1 MMKLIRSLAPALTL
15 LGLASGALAETPAA
29 PLEADVC
36 IYGATSGGVTAAM
49 AASRQHCAVILV
61 EPKRHVGGLSA
72 GGLGETDVGRPMAIT
87 GLARQFYRDLGR
99 HYGVFEAWNFEPHA
113 AEEQY
118 LRYLENAHVR
128 TLLQRRVS
136 SVEKDGTRIQSITI
150 EPTEPAAGAGVETI
164 RAKVFIDCTYE
175 GDLMARAGVSY
186 AVGREANSVY
196 GETKD
201 GVEPGLRHQFPD
213 GVNPYVREGDP
224 SSGLIFGVS
233 AEPLAPT
240 GSGDKKVQ
248 AYCFRL
254 CLTKNPE
261 NQIPFARPDSYDPA
275 KYELSRRL
283 IRANPPKSLNNLLI
297 ISGMPN
303 QKTDI
308 NSLAGQ
314 STDFYGANWAYPDGD
329 YAGRARIWK
338 EHEEYTKGL
347 VWFLATDE
355 AVPEPLR
362 KEMSSYGWPKDEYK
376 DNGGFTHEL
385 YVREARRMVGEYVMT
400 EQNCRSQ
407 RTVDDGIAFAS
418 YNMDAHHCQT
428 IIVNG
433 MVKNEGE
440 VTVHL
445 DREYPVSYRSLT
457 PKREECTNLLVPV
470 CLSSSHI
477 AYGSI
482 RMEPVF
488 MSLGQAAGMAA
499 GMAAK
504 SGKTVQASRVAFA
517 PLANVHSEI
526 GIRDGNADSGFD
538 VKALRTLLE
547 SDPYMDGRPADVH
560 CHWFRQAAEVEREGD
575 WKEFAETAWAS
586 NEKFLR
592 CEKPEARQ
600 RLHFRPKVDRAGSY
614 DVTFY
619 NPISTLP
626 LKPGK
631 VTVRIRHAEGAQTVT
646 YDPAAHSTLNSRT
659 FSLGQFP
666 FKPGGNAEVELIADG
681 LDIPVQAMMISLI
694 AKSPEP

>member
-1 MMKLIRSLAPALTL
+1 MIKLIRSLVPALAI
-15 LGLASGALAETPAA
+15 LGFAGGALAETAA

-49 AASRQHCAVILV
+49 AASRQHCSVILV

-99 HYGVFEAWNFEPHA
+99 QYGVFEAWNFEPHA
-113 AEEQY
+113 AEELY
-118 LRYLENAHVR
+118 LHYLENAHVR
-128 TLLQRRVS
+128 TLLRRRVNA
-136 SVEKDGTRIQSITI
+136 VEKEGTRIQSITI
-150 EPTEPAAGAGVETI
+150 EPSEPSADEGLEKI

-175 GDLMARAGVSY
+175 GDLMARAGVGY
-186 AVGREANSVY
+186 VVGREANSVY

-201 GVEPGLRHQFPD
+201 GVEPGPRHQFPD
-213 GVNPYVREGDP
+213 GVNPYMREGDP

-233 AEPLAPT
+233 PEPLAPT
-240 GSGDKKVQ
+240 GTGDKKVQ

-261 NQIPFARPDSYDPA
+261 NQIPFTRPDSYDPA

-283 IRANPPKSLNNLLI
+283 IRANPPKSLKSLNNLLI

-314 STDFYGANWAYPDGD
+314 STDFYGANWSYPDGD
-329 YAGRARIWK
+329 YAERARIWK

-355 AVPEPLR
+355 AVPEAIR
-362 KEMSSYGWPKDEYK
+362 NEMRSYGWPKDEYK

-385 YVREARRMVGEYVMT
+385 YVREARRMVGEYVMS
-400 EQNCRSQ
+400 EQNCRGE

-428 IIVNG
+428 VIVNG

-445 DREYPVSYRSLT
+445 DREYPVSYRALT
-457 PKREECTNLLVPV
+457 PNRNECTNLLVPV
-470 CLSSSHI
+470 CLSASHI

-488 MSLGQAAGMAA
+488 MSLGQAAGIAA

-504 SGKTVQASRVAFA
+504 SGGTVQAALVSDSVSRGAGKDGLGLDVA
-517 PLANVHSEI
+517 
-526 GIRDGNADSGFD
+526 
-538 VKALRTLLE
+538 ALLRSLGT
-547 SDPYMDGRPADVH
+547 DPYLDGRPADVH
-560 CHWFRQAAEVEREGD
+560 SHWLRQAAEIEREGD
-575 WKEFAETAWAS
+575 WKEVAETAWAS

-592 CEKPEARQ
+592 CEKPAARQ
-600 RLHFRPKVDRAGSY
+600 RLYFRPKVDRAGIY

-619 NPISTLP
+619 NPVSNLP

-631 VTVRIRHAEGAQTVT
+631 VTVRIRCADGEKTVT

-659 FSLGQFP
+659 FSFGQFP
-666 FKPGGNAEVELIADG
+666 FKPGGATEVEIIADG
-681 LDIPVQAMMISLI
+681 LDVPVQAMMISLI

>member
-1 MMKLIRSLAPALTL
+1 MMKLMFFLAPALSL
-15 LGLASGALAETPAA
+15 FAFANSALAETPAT
-29 PLEADVC
+29 PMEADVC

-49 AASRQHCAVILV
+49 AASRQHSSVILI
-61 EPKRHVGGLSA
+61 EPKRHVGGVSA

-136 SVEKDGTRIQSITI
+136 SAVKVGTRIQSITI
-150 EPTEPAAGAGVETI
+150 EPSEPHGAEDQQTI
-164 RAKVFIDCTYE
+164 RAQVFIDCTYE

-186 AVGREANSVY
+186 VVGREANSVY
-196 GETKD
+196 GETKN
-201 GVEPGLRHQFPD
+201 GVEPGPRHQFPD

-224 SSGLIFGVS
+224 SSGLIFGVN

-261 NQIPFARPDSYDPA
+261 NQIPFTRPDSYDPA

-283 IRANPPKSLNNLLI
+283 IRANPPKSLDDLLI

-303 QKTDI
+303 QKTDV
-308 NSLAGQ
+308 NSRAGQ
-314 STDFYGANWAYPDGD
+314 STDFHMANWGYPDGD
-329 YAGRARIWK
+329 YAERARIWNA
-338 EHEEYTKGL
+338 HEEYTKGL

-355 AVPEPLR
+355 SVPEPIR
-362 KEMSSYGWPKDEYK
+362 KEMHSYGWPKDEYR

-385 YVREARRMVGEYVMT
+385 YVREARRMIGDYVMT
-400 EQNCRSQ
+400 EQNCLSQ
-407 RTVDDGIAFAS
+407 RKVDDGIAFAS
-418 YNMDAHHCQT
+418 YNMDSHHTQT
-428 IIVNG
+428 VIVNG

-445 DREYPVSYRSLT
+445 DREYPVAYRSLI

-470 CLSSSHI
+470 CLSASHI

-504 SGKTVQASRVAFA
+504 SGVAVQALDVAT
-517 PLANVHSEI
+517 
-526 GIRDGNADSGFD
+526 
-538 VKALRTLLE
+538 LRRTLE
-547 SDPYMDGRPADVH
+547 SDPYLDGRPADVH
-560 CHWFRQAAEVEREGD
+560 AHWLRQPAEIEREGD
-575 WKEFAETAWAS
+575 WKEVAETAWAS

-592 CEKPEARQ
+592 CEKPAARQ
-600 RLHFRPKVDRAGSY
+600 RLLFRPKVDYAGIY

-619 NPISTLP
+619 NPVSALP

-631 VTVRIRHAEGAQTVT
+631 VTVRIRYAEGEKMVT

-659 FSLGQFP
+659 FSFGQFP
-666 FKPGGNAEVELIADG
+666 FKAGQAAEVELIADG
-681 LDIPVQAMMISLI
+681 LDIPVQAMMINLI

>member
-1 MMKLIRSLAPALTL
+1 MNRLFMMKLIRSLVPALML
-15 LGLASGALAETPAA
+15 MGFASGALAETPAA

-49 AASRQHCAVILV
+49 AASRQHCSVILV

-113 AEEQY
+113 AEDLYLQY
-118 LRYLENAHVR
+118 LEKAHVR
-128 TLLQRRVS
+128 TLLRKRLN
-136 SVEKDGTRIQSITI
+136 SVEKEGTRIQSITI
-150 EPTEPAAGAGVETI
+150 EPSDGSDPSDPSERAGLEKI

-201 GVEPGLRHQFPD
+201 GVEPGPRHQFPD
-213 GVNPYVREGDP
+213 GVSPYAREGDP

-233 AEPLAPT
+233 PEPLAPT
-240 GSGDKKVQ
+240 GTGDKKVQ

-261 NQIPFARPDSYDPA
+261 NQIPFTRPDSYDPA

-283 IRANPPKSLNNLLI
+283 IRAGHPKSLNNLLI

-314 STDFYGANWAYPDGD
+314 STDFYGQNWSYPDGD
-329 YAGRARIWK
+329 YAERARIWK

-355 AVPEPLR
+355 AVPEPIR

-385 YVREARRMVGEYVMT
+385 YVREARRMIGEYVMT

-418 YNMDAHHCQT
+418 YNMDSHHTQT
-428 IIVNG
+428 IIVHG

-488 MSLGQAAGMAA
+488 MSLGQAAGVAA

-504 SGKTVQASRVAFA
+504 SGATVQGLEMKDLRHTLDADPYLDSR
-517 PLANVHSEI
+517 PPDVHSHWLRQPAEI
-526 GIRDGNADSGFD
+526 
-538 VKALRTLLE
+538 
-547 SDPYMDGRPADVH
+547 
-560 CHWFRQAAEVEREGD
+560 EREGD
-575 WKEFAETAWAS
+575 WKELAETAWAS

-592 CEKPEARQ
+592 CETPGARQ
-600 RLHFRPKVDRAGSY
+600 RLHFRPKVDRAGIY

-619 NPISTLP
+619 NPVSALP

-631 VTVRIRHAEGAQTVT
+631 VTVRIRYADGAKTVT

-659 FSLGQFP
+659 FSFGQFP
-666 FKPGGNAEVELIADG
+666 FKPDGAAEVELIADG
-681 LDIPVQAMMISLI
+681 LETPVQAMMISLI
-694 AKSPEP
+694 AKPTEP